1 MINWMKA
8 KKKDKTQD
16 LIQVL
21 APCDGTVLPLG
32 ESQDEMFR
40 SGLLGHGCFI
50 YPKSKKIFAPVSG
63 VVKSAFPTGHA
74 LGIVSEEGV
83 ELLLHFGIDTVNLNG
98 RFMHTTVSAG
108 DLIEVGDKLAEIDF
122 PMIKKAGYA
131 PDVYVII
138 LNSESYQIKIREQ
151 DCESGQTVMTLAR
164 K

>member
-1 MINWMKA
+1 MRNWLKV
-8 KKKDKTQD
+8 KTKDTTQN

-21 APCDGTVLPLG
+21 APCDGTVLPLD
-32 ESQDEMFR
+32 ESQDEMFQ
-40 SGLLGHGCFI
+40 SGLLGAGCFI
-50 YPKSKKIFAPVSG
+50 YPKSTEIFAPVSG

-74 LGIVSEEGV
+74 LGIISEDGV

-98 RFMHTTVSAG
+98 RYMHTTAVAG
-108 DLIEVGDKLAEIDF
+108 DSIKAGDKIAEIDF

-138 LNSESYQIKIREQ
+138 LNSDLYHIQIREQ
-151 DCESGQTVMTLAR
+151 DCECGQTVMTLAC